1 VGLTTQHRDRSFR
14 AVFQKHQTT
23 DPRRSLLWA
32 LAPQA
37 QLRVSPSAHALT
49 GFFWQSTYSLVPKE
63 LQLLDFLRVS
73 RHFFLPE
80 GALPRGIPG
89 TQPQAGD
96 CRFRLLFSAQLS
108 CLCPLPSCSNRT
120 PQHEF
125 SVHVQLLIQT
135 GPFPNFGLGRF
146 SVRPPFFNATENT
159 QFPFRRRSTCKAG
172 NTGAV
177 RRTT

>member
-1 VGLTTQHRDRSFR
+1 M
-14 AVFQKHQTT
+14 
-23 DPRRSLLWA
+23 
-32 LAPQA
+32 
-37 QLRVSPSAHALT
+37 
-49 GFFWQSTYSLVPKE
+49 
-63 LQLLDFLRVS
+63 
-73 RHFFLPE
+73 
-80 GALPRGIPG
+80 PRGIPG
-89 TQPQAGD
+89 TRPQAGD
-96 CRFRLLFSAQLS
+96 CRFRLLFSAELS

-135 GPFPNFGLGRF
+135 GPYPNFGLGRF

-177 RRTT
+177 RGTFQHRPTDNKEQSLGLAHAAVCVCVCVCCDAREYQSPTLRCEMHTRSSPSRSFLSWQSKPLTTAHPTTK